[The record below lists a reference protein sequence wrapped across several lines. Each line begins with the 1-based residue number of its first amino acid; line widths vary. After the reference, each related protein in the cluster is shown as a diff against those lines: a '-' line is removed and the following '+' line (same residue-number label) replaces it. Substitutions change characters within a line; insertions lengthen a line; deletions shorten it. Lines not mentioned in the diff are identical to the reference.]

1 MYDYMEQLKSS
12 QVNINCLVS
21 FFEAKGYKNNMNS
34 QVIRAECGDS
44 DL

>member
-1 MYDYMEQLKSS
+1 MYDYIEQLKSS

-21 FFEAKGYKNNMNS
+21 FLEAKGYKNNMNS
-34 QVIRAECGDS
+34 QVVRAECSDS